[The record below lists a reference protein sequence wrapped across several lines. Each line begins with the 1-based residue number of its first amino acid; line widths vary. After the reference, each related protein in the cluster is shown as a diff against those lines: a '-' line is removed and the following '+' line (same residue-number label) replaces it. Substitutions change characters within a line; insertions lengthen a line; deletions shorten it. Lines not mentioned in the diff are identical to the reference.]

1 MFRGG
6 AIKYVIFLSVL
17 LGIVILTKVLQNVI
31 EKANIKTLYFSQYNG
46 RLVRKL
52 PGITT
57 LPVPSQLE
65 NNNSKDQFLSC
76 SETAIYEQQLLLEK
90 LEAKVRELQEKLAMQ
105 NSGWDPKLPTIFAIT
120 PTYRR
125 FLQKAE
131 LTRTAQ
137 TLKHIKNLHWIVV
150 EDSHEKTNLVK
161 RLLNHFGIRYTHLN
175 VRTPVEMRIG
185 RNKPWWTKS
194 RGTEQRNVGLKWIR
208 DNIKANETKGVVYF
222 ADDDNT
228 YDIRLFDEM
237 RTINTVGVWP
247 VAFTGAARWA
257 GPICEDGHVVGF
269 HTNWKPFRT
278 FPVDMSAFAVSL
290 KKLLVERPEARFDPD
305 IKPGFLETSFLEQI
319 TTMEQLEPKA
329 SNCMKVYVWHTRT
342 ETPII
347 NINGE
352 KQLIKRGK
360 PSNPDVET

>member
-17 LGIVILTKVLQNVI
+17 LGIVILTKVLQSVI

-65 NNNSKDQFLSC
+65 NNNSKDQFLSS
-76 SETAIYEQQLLLEK
+76 SETAIYEQQLLQEK
-90 LEAKVRELQEKLAMQ
+90 LQAKVRELQEKLAMQ

-137 TLKHIKNLHWIVV
+137 TLKHVKNLHWIVV

-185 RNKPWWTKS
+185 RNKPRWTKS
-194 RGTEQRNVGLKWIR
+194 RGTEQRNVGLEWIR
-208 DNIKANETKGVVYF
+208 DNIKPNETKGVVYF

-257 GPICEDGHVVGF
+257 GPICENGHVIGF

-319 TTMEQLEPKA
+319 TTMDELEPKA

-342 ETPII
+342 ETPVI

>member
-1 MFRGG
+1 MYNFFFSS
-6 AIKYVIFLSVL
+6 A
-17 LGIVILTKVLQNVI
+17 
-31 EKANIKTLYFSQYNG
+31 LYFSQYNG

-65 NNNSKDQFLSC
+65 NNNSKDQFLSS
-76 SETAIYEQQLLLEK
+76 SETAIYEQQLLQEK
-90 LEAKVRELQEKLAMQ
+90 LQAKVRELQEKLAMQ

-137 TLKHIKNLHWIVV
+137 TLKHVKNLHWIVV

-185 RNKPWWTKS
+185 RNKPRWTKS
-194 RGTEQRNVGLKWIR
+194 RGTEQRNVGLEWIR
-208 DNIKANETKGVVYF
+208 DNIKPNETKGVVYF

-228 YDIRLFDEM
+228 YDIRLFDEV
-237 RTINTVGVWP
+237 TIFSSFISFCFLGI
-247 VAFTGAARWA
+247 F
-257 GPICEDGHVVGF
+257 I
-269 HTNWKPFRT
+269 
-278 FPVDMSAFAVSL
+278 MFA
-290 KKLLVERPEARFDPD
+290 
-305 IKPGFLETSFLEQI
+305 Q
-319 TTMEQLEPKA
+319 
-329 SNCMKVYVWHTRT
+329 
-342 ETPII
+342 
-347 NINGE
+347 
-352 KQLIKRGK
+352 
-360 PSNPDVET
+360 

>member
-1 MFRGG
+1 MFYRLGKKTQKNLRGG
-6 AIKYVIFLSVL
+6 WQPPSSPLYVRGLRNNSLVKGKNMRPAGLRRAVENEAWYQGSWCIIYFYSSLIGS
-17 LGIVILTKVLQNVI
+17 LTVFFTFFFSS
-31 EKANIKTLYFSQYNG
+31 ASYFSQYNS

-65 NNNSKDQFLSC
+65 NNNSKDQFLSS
-76 SETAIYEQQLLLEK
+76 SETAIYEQQLLQEK
-90 LEAKVRELQEKLAMQ
+90 LQAKVRELQEKLAMQ

-137 TLKHIKNLHWIVV
+137 TLKHVKNLHWIVV

-185 RNKPWWTKS
+185 RNKPRWTKS
-194 RGTEQRNVGLKWIR
+194 RGTEQRNVGLEWIR
-208 DNIKANETKGVVYF
+208 DNIKPNETKGVVYF

-228 YDIRLFDEM
+228 YDIRLFDEV
-237 RTINTVGVWP
+237 TIFSSFISFCLLGIFIMFAQWKLFRVASPYQRESTTFLYSGFQILACP
-247 VAFTGAARWA
+247 VSVRESWILDSSRW
-257 GPICEDGHVVGF
+257 
-269 HTNWKPFRT
+269 
-278 FPVDMSAFAVSL
+278 
-290 KKLLVERPEARFDPD
+290 
-305 IKPGFLETSFLEQI
+305 
-319 TTMEQLEPKA
+319 
-329 SNCMKVYVWHTRT
+329 
-342 ETPII
+342 
-347 NINGE
+347 
-352 KQLIKRGK
+352 
-360 PSNPDVET
+360 